1 MNSRE
6 RILRTLNFQSVD
18 RIPLIEWPIRP
29 ATMREWIKQGYP
41 EGMDTEHFFDLDP
54 WCVSI
59 PIDTGMQP
67 KFTEETLEVQGP
79 YKIWRDE
86 LGAIRKDFIN
96 TENPGF
102 VTRSWLSFAVTDRAS
117 FLEMKKRYIAAD
129 PIRMPAPDKAKAYG
143 KVLQNSAVATHL
155 GIPFLFWQLRDWIG
169 CENLCMMFYDDPLLV
184 HEMME
189 FLTDFVIETLQN
201 RIDLFPVDMVEFK
214 EDMAY
219 KGAPMI
225 SAKMFH
231 EFMFPHYV
239 RLISFL
245 RSHGVKHIY
254 VDCDGYPGELI
265 PEFIE
270 AGVDSMSPVEI
281 AAGNDLLQL
290 RREYPT
296 FGMWGG
302 IDKRVLAMD
311 KRAVYDEVMGKVPQ
325 LIEKGGY
332 IPHIDHAIAHNATL
346 ENYMYYREL
355 LTRVAYGEPVVQP
368 Y

>member
-1 MNSRE
+1 MMNSRE
-6 RILRTLNFQSVD
+6 RLLRTLSFQSVD
-18 RIPLIEWPIRP
+18 RAPLIEWPIRP

-41 EGMDTEHFFDLDP
+41 EGMETEHFFDLDP
-54 WCVSI
+54 WCVGI
-59 PIDTGMQP
+59 PINMGMYP
-67 KFTEETLEVQGP
+67 EFTEETLEVQGP
-79 YKIWRDE
+79 YKIWRDN
-86 LGAIRKDFIN
+86 LGAIRKDFIHI
-96 TENPGF
+96 ENPGF

-117 FLEMKKRYIAAD
+117 FLEMKKRYLAAE
-129 PIRMPAPDKAKAYG
+129 PARMPESAAQYG
-143 KVLQNSAVATHL
+143 RLLQNSAVATHL
-155 GIPFLFWQLRDWIG
+155 CIPYLFWQLRDWVG
-169 CENLCMMFYDDPLLV
+169 CENLCMMFYDDPDLV

-189 FLTDFVIETLQN
+189 FLTDFVIETLKP
-201 RIDLFPVDMVEFK
+201 RIDLFPVDLVEFK

-231 EFMFPHYV
+231 EFMYPHYV
-239 RLISFL
+239 RLIDFL
-245 RSHGVKHIY
+245 RAHGAKHIY

-265 PEFIE
+265 PEFIA

-281 AAGNDLLQL
+281 AAGNDLLAL

-302 IDKRVLAMD
+302 VDKRVLAMD
-311 KRAVYDEVMGKVPQ
+311 KRAIYDEVMGKIPQ
-325 LIEKGGY
+325 LLEKGGY
-332 IPHIDHAIAHNATL
+332 VPHIDHAIPHNTPLA
-346 ENYMYYREL
+346 NYVYYREL